1 MGLTRKEKRKKER
14 RRIIAFFE
22 SLLSFMSW
30 KRIEEEEKKK
40 ESGTCFVISR
50 RATLSALTS
59 SVGMALFGFAT
70 LQSHHSKEEG
80 KKIIQLKFNFSS
92 IFQIFLV

>member
-1 MGLTRKEKRKKER
+1 LEKDR
-14 RRIIAFFE
+14 RR
-22 SLLSFMSW
+22 
-30 KRIEEEEKKK
+30 RKKK

-59 SVGMALFGFAT
+59 SVGMALFGVAT

-80 KKIIQLKFNFSS
+80 KNNSIEIQFFINFSN
-92 IFQIFLV
+92 IFSLEN